1 MKPYILFGILGI
13 SLLFAGCIAPNT
25 PPSSQEVHLHT
36 DFAVYV
42 DGVKWNFAQEKYMTE
57 EKNERS
63 KAVHLHDMDG
73 SVIHVHAANV
83 TFGLFLES
91 LGMKLETR
99 NNANGIGQEVCF
111 TDDEGKETCYPRF
124 GCYTLEEGQAIC
136 VDPMIIA
143 QSWRLFVN
151 GEQLSEDVKMEDY
164 VMKDLDQ
171 ILLTNISFDGD
182 LESQLASVT
191 DNACIQSEKC
201 PERGKPSDESSCAG
215 SGDCGVG
222 VIPTA

>member
-1 MKPYILFGILGI
+1 MLFGILGI
-13 SLLFAGCIAPNT
+13 ALLFAGCIEPNT
-25 PPSSQEVHLHT
+25 PPAQEVHLHS
-36 DFAVYV
+36 DFAVYM
-42 DGVKWNFAQEKYMTE
+42 DGVKMNFAQEKFMTSS
-57 EKNERS
+57 KNDLS

-83 TFGLFLES
+83 TLGMFFES

-99 NNANGIGQEVCF
+99 NNPNGIGQEVCF
-111 TDDEGKETCYPRF
+111 TNDEGNESCYARF
-124 GCYTLEEGQAIC
+124 GCYDVEPGQAIC
-136 VDPMIIA
+136 VDPMITA

-151 GEQLSEDVKMEDY
+151 GEQLPENMKMEDY

-171 ILLTNISFDGD
+171 ILLTNIAFDGD
-182 LESQLASVT
+182 VESQLASVT
-191 DNACIQSEKC
+191 NNACIQSEKC
-201 PERGKPSDESSCAG
+201 PERGAPSDESTCAG